1 MEFLNELET
10 MARVAT
16 QQSEEPDT
24 PHHDDIKRW
33 QSLFGLSYSQ
43 ALREIQ
49 GHRSDLSRAIVS
61 DSHWDIVR
69 AKKEAEG
76 FNKEAYEY
84 ATRFRAPKPLAIP
97 TANHHQSYL
106 LRLEGLIDNLAIVK
120 QASQLTKAPP
130 IFHGTDDNGNPV
142 SFCKVDVTARNNI
155 ITYLS
160 KHEPRFQ
167 PTFVPCHIAAKDLST
182 ASAHPT
188 LGIDATMPQFRLSSA
203 DDWILTPAQSQY
215 PVWYFFY
222 GTLADPT
229 VLGRLLGVEP
239 SYEDAS
245 VRGGILKTWGG
256 KYKVLIDAPG
266 GIVHGAAFLVQ
277 DQDQEDT
284 LRCYETEKYEV
295 VRCEI
300 DMRDKK
306 VKGLTFRREA
316 YLSAAKCDA
325 VGTFVRL
332 WGKGSSIKIL
342 LNARYPRSNLLSSY
356 DYVIVGAGTSGLT
369 VADRL
374 SADGKSTVLV
384 IENGQIVDSPRIS
397 QVYSGVAAM
406 GPTWSY
412 QINSVRQPN
421 LNNRSTSVVVGK
433 LVGGSSA
440 INAMMTIRGT
450 SDDYDRWG
458 SFLGNGSTWSWE
470 GLLPYFKKI
479 VDLIL
484 TLSEEAQF
492 EAFRDIPG
500 VEFPPD
506 SGSGKAGV
514 YWFPTF
520 MDPERVERS
529 YARTGH
535 FDLINRTNF
544 EVLTDSKVTK
554 ILLEGGVATGVSFEQ
569 KAENGTAIMSVKAK
583 KEVIIAA
590 GAIHSPQLLQ
600 RSGIGPSAL
609 LDSAGIETIV
619 DLPGVGQNFHDH
631 PMVFTNYVLQNFTVH
646 PNPVDMY
653 SNQNFSAWAQE
664 VWRVNKTVIAPD
676 TFEEIASKL
685 EKLDHAALLP
695 NGTDLTVIAGYK
707 AQMKNMAAAIRSPN
721 TAFYN
726 HVLTGGSSSGTIVDL
741 HPLSRGTV
749 NINVTDPFASEPV
762 VDYRA
767 LTNPVDLDIM
777 VEILRFTKRYYFE
790 TRLRDLA
797 PRQVQPP
804 EYVNEPDDLKGFLR
818 QNVNPSYFHPVGTC
832 AMMPRELGGVVDE
845 RLEVYGV
852 ENLRVVDASIMP
864 VLVGANTCQTTY
876 AIAEKAADLIKADV

>member
-1 MEFLNELET
+1 M
-10 MARVAT
+10 VG
-16 QQSEEPDT
+16 
-24 PHHDDIKRW
+24 K
-33 QSLFGLSYSQ
+33 
-43 ALREIQ
+43 
-49 GHRSDLSRAIVS
+49 
-61 DSHWDIVR
+61 
-69 AKKEAEG
+69 
-76 FNKEAYEY
+76 
-84 ATRFRAPKPLAIP
+84 
-97 TANHHQSYL
+97 
-106 LRLEGLIDNLAIVK
+106 
-120 QASQLTKAPP
+120 
-130 IFHGTDDNGNPV
+130 
-142 SFCKVDVTARNNI
+142 
-155 ITYLS
+155 
-160 KHEPRFQ
+160 
-167 PTFVPCHIAAKDLST
+167 
-182 ASAHPT
+182 
-188 LGIDATMPQFRLSSA
+188 
-203 DDWILTPAQSQY
+203 
-215 PVWYFFY
+215 FF
-222 GTLADPT
+222 
-229 VLGRLLGVEP
+229 
-239 SYEDAS
+239 
-245 VRGGILKTWGG
+245 
-256 KYKVLIDAPG
+256 
-266 GIVHGAAFLVQ
+266 
-277 DQDQEDT
+277 
-284 LRCYETEKYEV
+284 
-295 VRCEI
+295 
-300 DMRDKK
+300 
-306 VKGLTFRREA
+306 
-316 YLSAAKCDA
+316 
-325 VGTFVRL
+325 RL
-332 WGKGSSIKIL
+332 WGRGSFMRVIL
-342 LNARYPRSNLLSSY
+342 DARCTRVCERCLKHSDASFPIPRRDQYIRSLHKRSSLQSSY
-356 DYVIVGAGTSGLT
+356 DYVVVGAGTSGLT

-384 IENGQIVDSPRIS
+384 IENGKI
-397 QVYSGVAAM
+397 VYSGVAAM

-458 SFLGNGSTWSWE
+458 SFFGNDSTWSWE
-470 GLLPYFKKI
+470 GLLPYFKKAI
-479 VDLIL
+479 NFSPPIDAVAKSVNITWDSSYWGNSSTVHTSWPRFQWPAL
-484 TLSEEAQF
+484 EAQF

-520 MDPERVERS
+520 MDPEKVERS

-554 ILLEGGVATGVSFEQ
+554 ILLDDGVATGVSFEQ
-569 KAENGTAIMSVKAK
+569 KTENGTAIVTVKAA
-583 KEVIIAA
+583 KEVIVAA

-600 RSGIGPSAL
+600 QSGIGPSAL
-609 LDSAGIETIV
+609 LESAGIETIV

-631 PMVFTNYVLQNFTVH
+631 PMVFTSIALQNFTVH

-653 SNQNFSAWAQE
+653 SNRNFSAWAQE
-664 VWRVNKTVIAPD
+664 VWTANKTGPYSLGVGNAAAWLGMPVIAPD

-685 EKLDHAALLP
+685 EKLDHATLLP
-695 NGTDLTVIAGYK
+695 NSTDPTVIAGYK

-777 VEILRFTKRYYFE
+777 VEIIRFTKRYYFE

-804 EYVNEPDDLKGFLR
+804 DYVNEPDDLKGFLR

-845 RLEVYGV
+845 RLKVYGV
-852 ENLRVVDASIMP
+852 EKLRVVDASIMP

-876 AIAEKAADLIKADV
+876 AIAEKAADLIKADA